1 MISAIT
7 FTGYS
12 SPLKTNWRNG
22 NLPTVKKGFY
32 GDVLTQDNLS
42 LEHLRPHSKGG
53 KTDLANLVLASK
65 SKNRERSN
73 KDINEFI
80 NMKTVREYLS
90 QFTNVRIK
98 GFNGNNYIDM
108 ILRTLKKLGVNTQK
122 KTTT

>member
-1 MISAIT
+1 MINAIT
-7 FTGYS
+7 FTGYN
-12 SPLKTNWRNG
+12 SPLKTNWKNG
-22 NLPTVKKGFY
+22 KLPTVKKGFY
-32 GDVLTQDNLS
+32 GDILTQDNLS

-65 SKNRERSN
+65 NKNRERSN

-108 ILRTLKKLGVNTQK
+108 ILSTLKKLGVNIQK